1 MNPTN
6 NSNQPLNPIN
16 PAPILTPPASPA
28 PEKIGNSVQK
38 TDKKF
43 LFYGVLIGLVVVAIV
58 GVAGF
63 YMMYAPKNDNNVAAV
78 PAPVSE
84 ESLTPTPVEI
94 SQIEQASE
102 LDNLIVSL
110 AQADGELDEELTALE
125 KDSDF

>member
-6 NSNQPLNPIN
+6 DSNQPVNPIN
-16 PAPILTPPASPA
+16 LAPVLTPPASPA
-28 PEKIGNSVQK
+28 PEKIGNPVQK

-63 YMMYAPKNDNNVAAV
+63 YMMYAPKNSSDVAV
-78 PAPVSE
+78 VSAPVQEKST
-84 ESLTPTPVEI
+84 TPVPVEI

-102 LDNLIVSL
+102 LDNLIVGL
-110 AQADGELDEELTALE
+110 AQADGELDQELTALE

>member
-6 NSNQPLNPIN
+6 DSNQPVNPT
-16 PAPILTPPASPA
+16 PVLTPPVSPA
-28 PEKIGNSVQK
+28 PEKIGNPVQK

-63 YMMYAPKNDNNVAAV
+63 YMMYAPKSSSDVAV
-78 PAPVSE
+78 VSTPVQVE
-84 ESLTPTPVEI
+84 NMEPTPVEI

-102 LDNLIVSL
+102 LDNLIVGL
-110 AQADGELDEELTALE
+110 AQADGDLDKELAALE